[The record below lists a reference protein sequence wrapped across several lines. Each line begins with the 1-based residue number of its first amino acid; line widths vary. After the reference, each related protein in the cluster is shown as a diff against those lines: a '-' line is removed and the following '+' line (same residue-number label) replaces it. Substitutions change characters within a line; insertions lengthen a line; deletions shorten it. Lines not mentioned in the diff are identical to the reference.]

1 MQVLKREHALEH
13 EMVVKDPK
21 LTVRQGEVFRVETED
36 SLLGMIRSEDLLPV
50 ESVLGPAMARV
61 EGNPCAGPIVVEGAV
76 AGDILQVTI
85 EDIVVDEQGVSC
97 IFEGGGPLAGLSKYP
112 DCQGPLT
119 KLIRHEPG
127 ESGTTSDGRAI
138 FDEHLSFDLN
148 PHVGTIGVAPLR
160 PIAAGVDTC
169 VGQNRTGGNFDSQ
182 HLRKGGKILLPVEV
196 DGAYLYLGDV
206 HAAMADTEFTGAA
219 DEARAEV
226 TLSCRVAGKGS
237 IPWPRVIVPEGI
249 IQLCSEKPLE
259 AAVRRAMVWM
269 IDWLVEDYGYSARDA
284 YLNMSVNSGVKVHV
298 YQMVEEGRLNFTVG
312 VLFPRESLEAYK
324 EGAV

>member
-1 MQVLKREHALEH
+1 MQVLKRANAIEH

-21 LTVRQGEVFRVETED
+21 LRVRQGEVFKVETED
-36 SLLGMIRSEDLLPV
+36 SLLGAVRDEDTLPI
-50 ESVLGPAMARV
+50 EEVLGPAFARG
-61 EGNPCAGPIVVEGAV
+61 EGNPCAGPVYVEGAV
-76 AGDILQVTI
+76 AGDILEVTI

-97 IFEGGGPLAGLSKYP
+97 IFEGGGPLAGLSRYP

-119 KLIRHEPG
+119 KVIRHEPG
-127 ESGTTSDGRAI
+127 PSGTTSDGRAI
-138 FDEHLSFDLN
+138 YDERLSFPLN

-169 VGQNRTGGNFDSQ
+169 VGQSRAGGNFDSQ
-182 HLRKGGKILLPVEV
+182 HLRKGSKILLPVEV

-206 HAAMADTEFTGAA
+206 HASMADTEFTGAA
-219 DEARAEV
+219 NETRAEV
-226 TLSCRVAGKGS
+226 TLSCRVVGRGP

-249 IQLCSEKPLE
+249 IQLSCAKPLE

-284 YLNMSVNSGVKVHV
+284 YLNMSVNPGVKVHV

-312 VLFPRESLEAYK
+312 VLFPRESLTAYQEA
-324 EGAV
+324 AA